1 MKRILC
7 LILIIMF
14 CISSAVYGDV
24 TKNGNTVT
32 VRGSANE
39 PGTELTLIIT
49 EADAKLE
56 RYADVLQNAL
66 YIGQCTSG
74 DDGGYEFTADV
85 SDAGAGKTL
94 HVWVYNSVS
103 GELTE
108 SSVINLDNNISDD
121 EKVKWDIGTVSPEYN
136 GKDDCIVLPERVDAA
151 VGYGSLLSWSCADSA
166 VAIENGR
173 AYVDRLTAGGRKITL
188 TVTAQ
193 INDAKAVK
201 SFEFSVYVLSDDES
215 IEKEKSAL
223 EVVADSDK
231 VTLPTVG
238 KYGCKLS
245 WSLAESCEYAS
256 VENGVLSVNR
266 GAVTADITIKLKCG
280 ISKGSKAGEKQLD
293 IVVSPLTDNQKA
305 QVDLD
310 SIELSYDGTS
320 KSFTLPKAGS
330 VYGSKITWKSSDK
343 SIIEPLNGAASV
355 NRTSLSS
362 DTVVT
367 LTAAAAEITKE
378 FKVTVKK
385 GNSSSAGGSGSG
397 GGGGGGSLGSSSRM
411 TYAPAAENTD
421 KLPFNDLENYL
432 WAHDG
437 IKKLYSSGVINGMG
451 DGIFAPEQN
460 VTRAQFLK
468 MLVVMF
474 DLSASGTSVEFS
486 DVTKNDW
493 CYDYVAA
500 GTANGIVNGTGG
512 NIFSKDS
519 FVTRQDMAVMIY
531 RCMKIAETAGDY
543 EKFADDAAIADY
555 AKNAVYYLKSKG
567 IVVGNENGYFNPE
580 NFANRA
586 EAAVMLSRC
595 K

>member
-32 VRGSANE
+32 VRGNANE

-201 SFEFSVYVLSDDES
+201 SFEFSVYVLSDNES

-280 ISKGSKAGEKQLD
+280 ISKGSKTGEKQLD

-310 SIELSYDGTS
+310 SIEISYDGTS
-320 KSFTLPKAGS
+320 KSFTLPKTGS

-397 GGGGGGSLGSSSRM
+397 GGGGGGSLGSSSQM

-421 KLPFNDLENYL
+421 KLPFNDLENYS

-531 RCMKIAETAGDY
+531 RCMKIAETAGET

-567 IVVGNENGYFNPE
+567 IALGNETGYFNPE
-580 NFANRA
+580 SFANRA

>member
-1 MKRILC
+1 MKRIFC
-7 LILIIMF
+7 LIFVVMF
-14 CISSAVYGDV
+14 CISAVVHADV
-24 TKNGNTVT
+24 TKNGDIVT
-32 VRGSANE
+32 VRGNVKKSGA
-39 PGTELTLIIT
+39 ELTLLIT
-49 EADAKLE
+49 AADVKLE
-56 RYADVLQNAL
+56 KYTDVLQNAL

-74 DDGGYEFTADV
+74 YDGEYEFTADI
-85 SDAGAGKTL
+85 SDAGAGETL
-94 HVWVYNSVS
+94 YVWVYNSAS

-108 SSVINLDNNISDD
+108 RSVINLDSNISDD
-121 EKVKWDIGTVSPEYN
+121 EKVKWDIAVVSPEYN
-136 GKDDCIVLPERVDAA
+136 GKDDYIVLPESVDVAA
-151 VGYGSLLSWSCADSA
+151 GYGSLLSWSCADNA
-166 VAIENGR
+166 VTIENGR
-173 AYVDRLTAGGRKITL
+173 AYVDRLIAGGRKIKL
-188 TVTAQ
+188 TATAK
-193 INDAKAVK
+193 INDASAVK
-201 SFEFSVYVLSDDES
+201 SFEFTVYALGDDES
-215 IEKEKSAL
+215 IEKEKSAFT
-223 EVVADSDK
+223 VVVDSDK
-231 VTLPTVG
+231 VILPSVG
-238 KYGCKLS
+238 KYGCQLS
-245 WSLAESCEYAS
+245 WRLAENCEYAS

-266 GAVTADITIKLKCG
+266 GAVTADITIKLKCE
-280 ISKGSKAGEKQLD
+280 ISKGSKTGEKQLD
-293 IVVSPLTDNQKA
+293 IVVPPLTDNQKA

-310 SIELSYDGTS
+310 SIEISYDGTS
-320 KSFTLPKAGS
+320 KSFTLPKTGS

-362 DTVVT
+362 DAVVT

-385 GNSSSAGGSGSG
+385 GNASSAGGSGSG
-397 GGGGGGSLGSSSRM
+397 GGGGGGSLGSSSQM

-421 KLPFNDLENYL
+421 KLPFNDLGNYT

-468 MLVVMF
+468 MLVVLF
-474 DLSASGTSVEFS
+474 ELSASGTSVEFS

-531 RCMKIAETAGDY
+531 RCMKNAESVGEY
-543 EKFADDAAIADY
+543 EKFADDTAIADY
-555 AKNAVYYLKSKG
+555 AKNAVYYLKSKS
-567 IVVGNENGYFNPE
+567 IVLGDETGYFNPE